1 MNLTLIVPFYRNVK
15 MLERQVQEWNLYPPG
30 LEVVCIDDGSP
41 EPAAPILDEGLAAGM
56 RNHVRL
62 YRIDVDIPWNRGG
75 ARNLGANKAATDWIV
90 QVDID
95 HVLPADAAA
104 KLLEL
109 EPDPGRWYRFPRW
122 RRGQADETRLKDA
135 IPPDQH
141 YGEIHPHVDSYLV
154 RREIYWQ
161 AGGYDEAFSGS
172 LGGGN
177 PFLAHLER
185 VQPVAIL
192 KAPIRMEV
200 YTRSEIEDA
209 SDWSL
214 SRDKSRYSERRREL
228 KRLGNPRP
236 KDSIKFPWSEI
247 RL

>member
-104 KLLEL
+104 KI
-109 EPDPGRWYRFPRW
+109 RF
-122 RRGQADETRLKDA
+122 
-135 IPPDQH
+135 
-141 YGEIHPHVDSYLV
+141 
-154 RREIYWQ
+154 
-161 AGGYDEAFSGS
+161 
-172 LGGGN
+172 
-177 PFLAHLER
+177 
-185 VQPVAIL
+185 
-192 KAPIRMEV
+192 
-200 YTRSEIEDA
+200 
-209 SDWSL
+209 
-214 SRDKSRYSERRREL
+214 
-228 KRLGNPRP
+228 
-236 KDSIKFPWSEI
+236 
-247 RL
+247 